1 MDTSTPT
8 NLMDKH
14 QKIISEILRSYRDL
28 MNCVTVNGMDK
39 EKQGDYEAQA
49 NKLNYRDPDTM
60 AAAGLRTQRKFDEL
74 YESIKELLALTR
86 TIKELWVF
94 GPVDR
99 ADEHR
104 KEKEKQIDRDIA
116 EITTLFNKI
125 DANAMRELAEKNGG
139 TWEAQGEAASTAPAA
154 AAAPPATTTAQ
165 APEAPAPTGN

>member
-1 MDTSTPT
+1 MDTSAPT

-28 MNCVTVNGMDK
+28 MLCVTVNGMDK

-104 KEKEKQIDRDIA
+104 KQKEAQIDRDVA

-125 DANAMRELAEKNGG
+125 DANSMRELAEKNGG
-139 TWEAQGEAASTAPAA
+139 TWEPQGEAALTASA
-154 AAAPPATTTAQ
+154 
-165 APEAPAPTGN
+165 APAPTGN

>member
-74 YESIKELLALTR
+74 YESIKELLSLTR

-104 KEKEKQIDRDIA
+104 KEKEEQIDRDIG

-125 DANAMRELAEKNGG
+125 DANTMRELAEKNGG
-139 TWEAQGEAASTAPAA
+139 TWEPQGEAALTSA
-154 AAAPPATTTAQ
+154 
-165 APEAPAPTGN
+165 APAPTGN

>member
-104 KEKEKQIDRDIA
+104 KEKEEQIDRDVA

-139 TWEAQGEAASTAPAA
+139 TARSASPDWKLGRVV
-154 AAAPPATTTAQ
+154 PGLSQ
-165 APEAPAPTGN
+165 DGVWQ

>member
-1 MDTSTPT
+1 MDTSAPT

-28 MNCVTVNGMDK
+28 MLCVTVNGMDK

-104 KEKEKQIDRDIA
+104 KQKEAQIDRDVA

-125 DANAMRELAEKNGG
+125 DASSMRELAEKNGG
-139 TWEAQGEAASTAPAA
+139 TWEPQGEAALT
-154 AAAPPATTTAQ
+154 
-165 APEAPAPTGN
+165 APAPTGN